1 MRRAPRIGGATTRSG
16 CRRLGSCAHSTNAS
30 WFRQSPARGQ
40 GARLASPGTAGMR
53 ECAMREKLVEDNVEE
68 EGGGGVQSVDTALRV
83 LSALVEMGPPLM
95 LKTVAE
101 RAEMPPPK
109 AHRYLVSFCR
119 GGLAE
124 RDPASGGYRLGPLAV
139 RLGLAAL
146 RHLHVVNVAAQTLG
160 ELRDEVGYTVGLAV
174 WGSAGPTFVRFEET
188 NDALIISGRPGSVM
202 PLLSSSTGRVFGAY
216 MPRSITDPFL
226 RKELAGKPHSGASP
240 STGPRMTKEQMEALF
255 AHVREH
261 SMAQV
266 RGDVNPGLHGLSA
279 PVFDHAGAVVGVIT
293 VMGTAGV
300 IDVEFDGPIAR
311 ALRT

>member
-1 MRRAPRIGGATTRSG
+1 MG
-16 CRRLGSCAHSTNAS
+16 
-30 WFRQSPARGQ
+30 
-40 GARLASPGTAGMR
+40 
-53 ECAMREKLVEDNVEE
+53 EKMVGDNNGDEE
-68 EGGGGVQSVDTALRV
+68 SGGGVQAVDTALRV
-83 LSALVEMGPPLM
+83 LSALAEMGPPLM

-146 RHLHVVNVAAQTLG
+146 RHLHVVNVGAQTLG

-174 WGSAGPTFVRFEET
+174 WGAAGPTFVRFEET

-202 PLLSSSTGRVFGAY
+202 PILTSSTGRVFGAY

-226 RKELAGKPHSGASP
+226 RNELAGKRHPGASP
-240 STGPRMTKEQMEALF
+240 SSAPRMTKEQMEALF

-261 SMAQV
+261 GLAQV
-266 RGDVNPGLHGLSA
+266 RGDVNPGLYGLSA
-279 PVFDHAGAVVGVIT
+279 PVFDHAGALAGVIT
-293 VMGTAGV
+293 VMGPAGV
-300 IDVEFDGPIAR
+300 IDVELDGPIAQ
-311 ALRT
+311 ALRARARQVSQRMGSP